1 METLTI
7 ELEANL
13 ANKVKKYFNHYE
25 NKDII
30 FDNFVEFE
38 IKKIKRGIARI
49 QIELDKYEKI
59 YGLKTEDFYQK
70 FENGE
75 FGDETDFML
84 WSGIYEMYLREL
96 QELKQIEC

>member
-38 IKKIKRGIARI
+38 IKKIKRGITRI

-59 YGLKTEDFYQK
+59 YGLKTEEFYQK
-70 FENGE
+70 FENGA

-84 WSGIYEMYLREL
+84 WAGIYEILL
-96 QELKQIEC
+96 DSKNDLSQLL